1 MACAWH
7 RQVRLA
13 SLAAAK
19 HTPRKSKQRNDR
31 KTKPKARRR
40 VAVPANPLGDRLPLF
55 RRAWLSTIGFC
66 RSLHLL
72 NLPFRSGYGSIVPR
86 GRQRPQN
93 RRWKHL
99 YKRIMSRVR
108 NFPCS
113 VLLLYMRHFV
123 RLQRND
129 FVFVPLT
136 SAVLLFMVPTFTV
149 LCTSACCPKKA
160 NTN

>member
-1 MACAWH
+1 MYEFFTAILRH
-7 RQVRLA
+7 FTTLA
-13 SLAAAK
+13 PWRVLGIDKCGALTRAAAK

-93 RRWKHL
+93 RRLKHL
-99 YKRIMSRVR
+99 YKRIESRVR
-108 NFPCS
+108 IVS
-113 VLLLYMRHFV
+113 LLGSFAVYKAFADLYATI
-123 RLQRND
+123 L
-129 FVFVPLT
+129 PL
-136 SAVLLFMVPTFTV
+136 SR
-149 LCTSACCPKKA
+149 
-160 NTN
+160 